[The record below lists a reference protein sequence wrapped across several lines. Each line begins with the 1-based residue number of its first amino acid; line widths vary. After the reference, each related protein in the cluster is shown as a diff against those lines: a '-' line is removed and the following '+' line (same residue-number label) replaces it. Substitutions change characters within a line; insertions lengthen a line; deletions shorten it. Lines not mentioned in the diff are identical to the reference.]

1 MNFGKFILFTLL
13 GSLPW
18 TFTLAWIGMRLGNK
32 IDQAT
37 QLSSVFHGLDV
48 VVVLLVAAIAFY
60 IYRHIHKER
69 GGGGPPTPNQLGR
82 PDVQDWQRIR
92 R

>member
-18 TFTLAWIGMRLGNK
+18 TFTLAWIGMRLGSK

-48 VVVLLVAAIAFY
+48 VILVLLVAGISY
-60 IYRHIHKER
+60 YVYRHITRDRAAEDQASNSF
-69 GGGGPPTPNQLGR
+69 GSS
-82 PDVQDWQRIR
+82 DSSDIQRMR